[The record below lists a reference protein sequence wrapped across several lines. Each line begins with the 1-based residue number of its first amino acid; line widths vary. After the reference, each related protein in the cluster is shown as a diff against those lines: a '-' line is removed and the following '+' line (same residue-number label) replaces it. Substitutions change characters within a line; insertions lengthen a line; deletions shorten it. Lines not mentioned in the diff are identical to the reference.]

1 MVPENIRQVERP
13 LNTVVENTGRPGF
26 KQYPVRERKGGV
38 RVNGKYQPH
47 NGIVI
52 GYIYEGRFI
61 PKETKL
67 TTNADMKAYGQA
79 ALVHSVVDD
88 IELDLTSVFD
98 IKQAYQIISIAC
110 LRVINAGIS
119 CRYLK
124 SEYDASFISEYY
136 PNLGLSSS
144 TLTELLKSLGK
155 DLKKRQEFYLRRL
168 TAVCEKHRIAIDG
181 SLFQDTSNINDLSG
195 YSHKARVK
203 GCADISLL
211 FAFDIDLRE
220 PLCAQVFPGCEIDA
234 SSYEAF
240 ITNNKIEK
248 GILVTDKGFP
258 PSKIKKL
265 LETHRTLHYL
275 TPIKCNDKRILEYDM
290 LSFEGV
296 LLNIDKNVR
305 YKKCQVSENLFLYSF
320 QDGSRATGQFMK
332 ALEQAKKE
340 GSYDHEAFLNKE
352 KVFGVIV
359 FESDQDLPPDVIYQY
374 YSERWLLELIF
385 RTYKSNL
392 LLDETNVQSDY
403 SVYGSEF
410 INFIS
415 VVITCRIVKK
425 MSNAGLL
432 ETESY
437 KEVMRDLDRVWRKT
451 EGFDRFSKSIPL
463 TSDTEWVHTYPK
475 VMNKML
481 KLGLAQEAYHQE
493 HESKSEE
500 DNNKS
505 SKKTNDTEDQN
516 SSNSD
521 GTEKRKGGRPRIH
534 PKPDPNAP
542 KRPRGRPRVRPIPD
556 PDAPKRKPGR
566 PKTRP
571 EVEGPKR
578 PRGRPKGSRNKNS
591 EK

>member
-234 SSYEAF
+234 SAYEAF

-265 LETHRTLHYL
+265 LEKHSTLHYL

-290 LSFEGV
+290 LSFQGV

-340 GSYDHEAFLNKE
+340 GSFERFSMGDSVMLLPDRKNAIVYQPADDEGNVIIQIRDRKMTVRHNRLKLLVPAEQLYPPDYDFS
-352 KVFGVIV
+352 IV
-359 FESDQDLPPDVIYQY
+359 FDTVAN
-374 YSERWLLELIF
+374 RKAAH
-385 RTYKSNL
+385 T
-392 LLDETNVQSDY
+392 
-403 SVYGSEF
+403 
-410 INFIS
+410 
-415 VVITCRIVKK
+415 
-425 MSNAGLL
+425 M
-432 ETESY
+432 
-437 KEVMRDLDRVWRKT
+437 DRK
-451 EGFDRFSKSIPL
+451 
-463 TSDTEWVHTYPK
+463 Y
-475 VMNKML
+475 
-481 KLGLAQEAYHQE
+481 
-493 HESKSEE
+493 
-500 DNNKS
+500 
-505 SKKTNDTEDQN
+505 
-516 SSNSD
+516 
-521 GTEKRKGGRPRIH
+521 
-534 PKPDPNAP
+534 
-542 KRPRGRPRVRPIPD
+542 D
-556 PDAPKRKPGR
+556 PDAVIIVK
-566 PKTRP
+566 
-571 EVEGPKR
+571 EGK
-578 PRGRPKGSRNKNS
+578 K
-591 EK
+591 ED